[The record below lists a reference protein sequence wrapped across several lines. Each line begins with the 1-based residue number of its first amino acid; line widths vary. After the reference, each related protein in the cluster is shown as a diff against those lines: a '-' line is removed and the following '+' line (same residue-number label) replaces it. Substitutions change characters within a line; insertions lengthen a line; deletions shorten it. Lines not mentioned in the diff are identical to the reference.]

1 MFTPEQ
7 LRFMNKGFEIMKEAN
22 QFFQYFDCRRLVY
35 PSELTEMIAG
45 KIYESITGHDIIF
58 KGKSCKGDLYD
69 TTANEHIE
77 VKSSILVD
85 KNDLTSFGAG
95 EEFNRI
101 LFLEINESEGVA
113 TLYNI
118 SLSNIDIMDVI
129 VDTKGHTYA
138 DKCAKNDKN
147 GRPRPHFSI
156 KKWII
161 EKKGI
166 LPVTTV
172 YFKEGHWQI

>member
-7 LRFMNKGFEIMKEAN
+7 LYFMNKGFEIMKEAN
-22 QFFQYFDCRRLVY
+22 TFFKDFGYRRLVY

-69 TTANEHIE
+69 ITANEHIE

-118 SLSNIDIMDVI
+118 PLSNIDIMNVI

-161 EKKGI
+161 KKKGI